1 MKIIIT
7 ENKLFNS
14 ITKYLEDTFNS
25 EDDLDW
31 AYSEGNDYVN
41 DEYDDP
47 INENIRLYFN
57 GWLEGDNSNVIF
69 AYYDKDYWDDARGR
83 AEAPKLIVMDYDELT
98 EKFGKYWKE
107 PMKKWFEEKFELPVT
122 SVTRDV

>member
-14 ITKYLEDTFNS
+14 ITKHLEDTFNS
-25 EDDLDW
+25 EDDLEWVYDES
-31 AYSEGNDYVN
+31 YDYVN

-57 GWLEGDNSNVIF
+57 SWLDGDNSNVIF
-69 AYYDKDYWDDARGR
+69 TYYDKDYWDDPSGR
-83 AEAPKLIVMDYDELT
+83 AEAPKLVVMDYDELT
-98 EKFGKYWKE
+98 DMFGKYWKE

>member
-14 ITKYLEDTFNS
+14 ITKYLENTFNS
-25 EDDLDW
+25 NDDIDW
-31 AYSEGNDYVN
+31 KYDESPDYVN

-47 INENIRLYFN
+47 INENIRFYFN
-57 GWLEGDNSNVIF
+57 GWPEDDNRNVIF
-69 AYYDKDYWDDARGR
+69 AYYDKDYWDDAPSR
-83 AEAPKLIVMDYDELT
+83 AEAPKLVVMEYDELT
-98 EKFGKYWKE
+98 EIFSEYWKE
-107 PMKKWFEEKFELPVT
+107 PMKQWFEEKFDLPVT

>member
-31 AYSEGNDYVN
+31 AY
-41 DEYDDP
+41 DESYDV
-47 INENIRLYFN
+47 LYF
-57 GWLEGDNSNVIF
+57 
-69 AYYDKDYWDDARGR
+69 Y
-83 AEAPKLIVMDYDELT
+83 
-98 EKFGKYWKE
+98 
-107 PMKKWFEEKFELPVT
+107 
-122 SVTRDV
+122 

>member
-31 AYSEGNDYVN
+31 AYDESYDYVN

-57 GWLEGDNSNVIF
+57 GWLESDHSNIIF
-69 AYYDKDYWDDARGR
+69 IYYDKYYWDNPSERD
-83 AEAPKLIVMDYDELT
+83 EAPKLIVIDYDELT

>member
-14 ITKYLEDTFNS
+14 ITKYLENTFNPN
-25 EDDLDW
+25 DDIDW
-31 AYSEGNDYVN
+31 KYDESPDYVN

-47 INENIRLYFN
+47 INENIRFYFN
-57 GWLEGDNSNVIF
+57 GWPEDDNRNVIF
-69 AYYDKDYWDDARGR
+69 AYYDKDYWDDAPSR
-83 AEAPKLIVMDYDELT
+83 AEAPKLVVMEYDELT
-98 EKFGKYWKE
+98 EIFSEYWKE
-107 PMKKWFEEKFELPVT
+107 PMKKWFEEKFGLPVT

>member
-14 ITKYLEDTFNS
+14 ITKYLENTYNS
-25 EDDLDW
+25 EDDLEWVYDES
-31 AYSEGNDYVN
+31 YDYVN

-57 GWLEGDNSNVIF
+57 GWLDGDNSNVIF
-69 AYYDKDYWDDARGR
+69 TYYDKDYWDDPSGR
-83 AEAPKLIVMDYDELT
+83 AEAPKLVVMDYDELT
-98 EKFGKYWKE
+98 EMFSEYWKE
-107 PMKKWFEEKFELPVT
+107 PMKKWFEEKFDLPVT

>member
-7 ENKLFNS
+7 ENKLINS
-14 ITKYLEDTFNS
+14 ITKHLEDTFNS

-31 AYSEGNDYVN
+31 AYDESYDYVN

-57 GWLEGDNSNVIF
+57 GWLEGDHSNVIF
-69 AYYDKDYWDDARGR
+69 TYYDKDYWDDPSGR
-83 AEAPKLIVMDYDELT
+83 AEAPKLVVMDYDELT
-98 EKFGKYWKE
+98 DMFGKYWKE
-107 PMKKWFEEKFELPVT
+107 PMKKWFEDNYKLPVKT
-122 SVTRDV
+122 ILYD

>member
-31 AYSEGNDYVN
+31 AYDESYDYAN
-41 DEYDDP
+41 YEYDDP
-47 INENIRLYFN
+47 INENIRFYFN
-57 GWLEGDNSNVIF
+57 GSFEGDNSNVIF
-69 AYYDKDYWDDARGR
+69 AYYDKDYWDDPSGR

-107 PMKKWFEEKFELPVT
+107 PMKKWFEEKFDLPVT

>member
-31 AYSEGNDYVN
+31 AYDESYDYVN

-57 GWLEGDNSNVIF
+57 GWLESDHSNIIF
-69 AYYDKDYWDDARGR
+69 IYYDKYYWDNPSERD
-83 AEAPKLIVMDYDELT
+83 EAPKLIVIDYDELT

-107 PMKKWFEEKFELPVT
+107 PMKKWFEEKFDLPVT

>member
-7 ENKLFNS
+7 ENKLFNH
-14 ITKYLEDTFNS
+14 ITKELEDIFNS

-31 AYSEGNDYVN
+31 AYDESYDYVN

-57 GWLEGDNSNVIF
+57 GWLEGDHSNVIF
-69 AYYDKDYWDDARGR
+69 TYYDKDYWDNPSERD
-83 AEAPKLIVMDYDELT
+83 EAPKLVVIDYDELT
-98 EKFGKYWKE
+98 KKYSKYWKE
-107 PMKKWFEEKFELPVT
+107 PMKKWFEEKFDLPVT

>member
-7 ENKLFNS
+7 ENKLINS
-14 ITKYLEDTFNS
+14 ITKHLEDTFNS

-31 AYSEGNDYVN
+31 VYDESYDYVN

-57 GWLEGDNSNVIF
+57 GWLDGDRSNVIF
-69 AYYDKDYWDDARGR
+69 AYYDKDYWDNPSER
-83 AEAPKLIVMDYDELT
+83 AEAPKLVVMDYDELT
-98 EKFGKYWKE
+98 EMFSEYWKE
-107 PMKKWFEEKFELPVT
+107 PMKKWFEEKFDLPVT

>member
-7 ENKLFNS
+7 ENKLINS
-14 ITKYLEDTFNS
+14 ITKHLEDTFNS

-31 AYSEGNDYVN
+31 VYDESYDYVN

-57 GWLEGDNSNVIF
+57 GWLEGDHSNVIF
-69 AYYDKDYWDDARGR
+69 AYYDKDYWDDAPSR
-83 AEAPKLIVMDYDELT
+83 AEAPKLVVMEYDELT
-98 EKFGKYWKE
+98 EMFSEYWKE
-107 PMKKWFEEKFELPVT
+107 PMKKWFEEKFGLPVT

>member
-14 ITKYLEDTFNS
+14 ITKYLEDTFNY

-31 AYSEGNDYVN
+31 AYDESYDYVN

-57 GWLEGDNSNVIF
+57 DWLEGDHSNVIF
-69 AYYDKDYWDDARGR
+69 TYYDKDYWDNPSERDN
-83 AEAPKLIVMDYDELT
+83 APKLIVMDYDELT

-107 PMKKWFEEKFELPVT
+107 PMKKWFEEKFDLPVT

>member
-14 ITKYLEDTFNS
+14 ITKYLENTYNS
-25 EDDLDW
+25 EDDLNWVYDEL
-31 AYSEGNDYVN
+31 YDYVN
-41 DEYDDP
+41 DVYDDP

-57 GWLEGDNSNVIF
+57 GWLEGDHSNVIF
-69 AYYDKDYWDDARGR
+69 AYYDKDYWDDAPSR
-83 AEAPKLIVMDYDELT
+83 AEAPKLVVMEYDELT
-98 EKFGKYWKE
+98 EMFSEYWKE
-107 PMKKWFEEKFELPVT
+107 PMKKWFEEKFGLPVT

>member
-14 ITKYLEDTFNS
+14 ITKYLENTYNS
-25 EDDLDW
+25 EDDLEWVYDES
-31 AYSEGNDYVN
+31 YDYVN

-57 GWLEGDNSNVIF
+57 SWLDGDNSNVIF
-69 AYYDKDYWDDARGR
+69 TYYDKDYWDDPSGR
-83 AEAPKLIVMDYDELT
+83 AEAPKLVVMDYDELT
-98 EKFGKYWKE
+98 EMFSEYWKE